1 MDGFGTR
8 GRYPSYAMNYAA
20 LHFLIL
26 TVAGWMS
33 RHQVAV
39 IEYLIEENRVL
50 REQLN
55 GRRIRLTDAQR
66 RRLARKGKAIGRKRL
81 GELRSY
87 FHPDTILRWYRELV
101 ARKYDGS
108 RSRGPGRP
116 RIEDGIAELIV
127 NMASDN
133 PNWGY
138 TRIKGALTNVGYE
151 VGRTTIKRVLLENG
165 IGPAPERN
173 KGMSWRSF
181 LKAHLGAIAGMDFFT
196 VEVVTLTGLVRYFVL
211 VVIDLKTRSVEIAG
225 IVHQPDGRWINQ
237 VARNLTDVCDGFLHD
252 GYYVLHDRDPLSTAQ
267 FRDTLAAGGAMAVR
281 LPAKSPNLNAHAERF
296 VRSIKEECI
305 NRVVP
310 LGERHL
316 RTVVRQFMI
325 HYHEERTPWGQKTV
339 LTPLTVGGRR
349 RKDVAEAQCAV
360 SQSSDH
366 RWRANLVSKS

>member
-1 MDGFGTR
+1 MDGLGTR
-8 GRYPSYAMNYAA
+8 GRYTADAMNYAA

-26 TVAGWMS
+26 TVAGWVN

-116 RIEDGIAELIV
+116 RIEDAIAELIV

-133 PNWGY
+133 PGWGY

-196 VEVVTLTGLVRYFVL
+196 VEVVTLTGLVRCFVL

-225 IVHQPDGRWINQ
+225 IVHQPDGRWMNQ
-237 VARNLTDVCDGFLHD
+237 VARNLTDVCDGFLRD
-252 GYYVLHDRDPLSTAQ
+252 GYYVLHDRDPLFTAQ
-267 FRDTLAAGGAMAVR
+267 FRDTLAAGGATAVR

-325 HYHEERTPWGQKTV
+325 HYHEERNHQSLDNQLIRPAAGVVRLDKPIKRRER
-339 LTPLTVGGRR
+339 LGGLINYYHR
-349 RKDVAEAQCAV
+349 EAA
-360 SQSSDH
+360 
-366 RWRANLVSKS
+366 